1 METQL
6 EETNQLLGK
15 ISQHQA
21 IAEKLREQS
30 AQLKTL
36 KDTLPVLEQEEKRA
50 AEAGLRRAALEEQV
64 QKQKKLL
71 ELIHKLQEIINN

>member
-1 METQL
+1 MEAQL

-30 AQLKTL
+30 VQLKTL

-50 AEAGLRRAALEEQV
+50 AEAGLQRAALEEQV

-71 ELIHKLQEIINN
+71 ELIHKLQE